1 VEEMYVLKTLITVT
15 PQLEL
20 GTFLIALM
28 VAWNVG
34 TLKNAE
40 KSNPNSFASVV
51 QTKEDN
57 LICLGNA

>member
-28 VAWNVG
+28 VA
-34 TLKNAE
+34 
-40 KSNPNSFASVV
+40 
-51 QTKEDN
+51 
-57 LICLGNA
+57 